1 MDGDLEHRKSFII
14 NTAYFAIIAAIY
26 FVCCRYVIYK
36 VMPFLIAAIV
46 MLLLRRPTDFVS
58 KKLHIPR
65 KGVAAILVLLFYAVI
80 GSAITFAI
88 IRIVMIIIDYITRL
102 PDIYSRHFAPLIQEY
117 FDWYQGKVSGLNP
130 EYQSYV
136 ATLES
141 EVMQKVYQFVSY
153 ISSWVISFSKT
164 FITSLP
170 GAVIGVLF
178 GIISTVFMSMD
189 YPRIKFFIMGQFSVK
204 NREIITNAFSYLRD
218 GIGKM
223 ILSYGLIMLIT
234 YTELN
239 IGLRIIGIK
248 NAGSI
253 AILIAIFDILPAL
266 GTGGV
271 VIPWVII
278 TLVRGD
284 FLLAG
289 KLFILYVFITVVRN
303 IIEPK
308 IVGQSIGVHPVV
320 MLMSIFLGGVVLG
333 PLGIIILPFTIIIIK
348 NLNDSGRINLFKSVY
363 MPEPDTAKKRRK
375 KAKKENE
382 NEQI

>member
-1 MDGDLEHRKSFII
+1 MDSELERKKTFII
-14 NTAYFAIIAAIY
+14 NTAYIAILAAVY
-26 FVCCRYVIYK
+26 YVCCRYVIYK

-46 MLLLRRPTDFVS
+46 MLLLRRPTDFLS
-58 KKLHIPR
+58 QKLHIPR
-65 KGVAAILVLLFYAVI
+65 KGVAAVLVLLFYAVI
-80 GSAITFAI
+80 GTAITFGI

-102 PDIYSRHFAPLIQEY
+102 PDIYARHFAPLIQQY

-130 EYQSYV
+130 EYLSYV

-153 ISSWVISFSKT
+153 LSSWVISFGKS
-164 FITSLP
+164 FVTSLP
-170 GAVIGVLF
+170 GAIIGILF

-189 YPRIKFFIMGQFSVK
+189 YPKIKFFIMGQFNIR
-204 NREIITNAFSYLRD
+204 NRDIIRNAFAYLRD

-223 ILSYGLIMLIT
+223 ILSYALIMFIT
-234 YTELN
+234 FTELN

-248 NAGSI
+248 NAGSL

-271 VIPWVII
+271 MIPWAII
-278 TLVRGD
+278 TVVRGD
-284 FLLAG
+284 YLLAG
-289 KLFILYVFITVVRN
+289 KLFLLYVIITVIRN

-308 IVGQSIGVHPVV
+308 IVGKSIGIHPVI

-333 PLGIIILPFTIIIIK
+333 PLGIIILPFTMIILK

-363 MPEPDTAKKRRK
+363 MPEPETEEKHKKK
-375 KAKKENE
+375 TKKEDANE
-382 NEQI
+382 